1 MLGHPSLSTLKVLSG
16 TSLERQIRTSAGR
29 QIGTSPGWSNRI
41 LRGRPG
47 EVEGGRPWDVLGT
60 NMCLEISFILQLWHH
75 NIIAVV
81 KRKIRASFEPL
92 ASKKAALWELTVSQS
107 NDKLLWKVLSSS
119 CHHAIKNIH
128 PRKQCQLNSQWR
140 KEFLQL
146 LLLGFVGQFFWDKV
160 KKRMVYFG
168 LFESSLLSR
177 DETTK

>member
-92 ASKKAALWELTVSQS
+92 ASKKAVLWELKYLRVTI
-107 NDKLLWKVLSSS
+107 NFYEKYY
-119 CHHAIKNIH
+119 
-128 PRKQCQLNSQWR
+128 
-140 KEFLQL
+140 LQL
-146 LLLGFVGQFFWDKV
+146 SPCNKKHSSKKVVPITFTIEERVFTAFTFRVCGSVLL
-160 KKRMVYFG
+160 R
-168 LFESSLLSR
+168 
-177 DETTK
+177 